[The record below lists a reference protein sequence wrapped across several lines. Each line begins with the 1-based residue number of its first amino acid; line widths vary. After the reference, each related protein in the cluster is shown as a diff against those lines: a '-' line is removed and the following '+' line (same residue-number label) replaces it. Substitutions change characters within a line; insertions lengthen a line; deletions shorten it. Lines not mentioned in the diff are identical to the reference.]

1 MALTATN
8 LIIVFFL
15 LTSPAYAKV
24 GEVSFQ
30 SQQAQISRGSDK
42 ILTEV
47 GTSVEMND
55 KIETL
60 NGIVKIVFID
70 DTKVTISE
78 YSTLVIDEFVYD
90 GNTKKGKVNLKASLG
105 TLRYTSGLIARNNKE
120 NVKVTTPTA
129 SVAVRGTDFEVEVKE
144 TGESTF
150 TLLPSVDS
158 NGVPYTGVIEVFNA
172 TGSVVLSQA
181 FQVTAVTSIFTPP
194 TPPTVDTSRRNRSI
208 KNKEQRS
215 SDDDARDEEIDNK
228 KEEELLEEA
237 LIISDENEVESIF
250 TIEDDKATFI
260 SDNDNKVKLVV
271 PSVSDVTL
279 KYDNKGAITEGT
291 LNAGGNVTINII
303 QQ

>member
-1 MALTATN
+1 MIA
-8 LIIVFFL
+8 
-15 LTSPAYAKV
+15 SPAYAKV

-30 SQQAQISRGSDK
+30 SQQAQISRGADK

-47 GTSVEMND
+47 GTPVEMND

-60 NGIVKIVFID
+60 NGIVKIVFVD
-70 DTKVTISE
+70 DTKVTVSE

-90 GNTKKGKVNLKASLG
+90 GSTKKGKVNLKASLG
-105 TLRYTSGLIARNNKE
+105 TLRYTSGLIAKNSKE
-120 NVKVTTPTA
+120 DVKITTPTA

-150 TLLPSVDS
+150 TLLPSVNQDGS
-158 NGVPYTGVIEVFNA
+158 SYTGVIEVFNA
-172 TGSVVLSQA
+172 TGSVVLSRA

-194 TPPTVDTSRRNRSI
+194 TPPKVDTARRNESV
-208 KNKEQRS
+208 KADSE
-215 SDDDARDEEIDNK
+215 DASEDRREDEEVDK
-228 KEEELLEEA
+228 GKEEELLEEA
-237 LIISDENEVESIF
+237 MVIETENDTQSIF
-250 TIEDDKATFI
+250 VIEDDKATFT
-260 SDNDNKVKLVV
+260 SDSDNKVKLVV